1 MGWRIFLYGLW
12 CLGIVG
18 AYLSAAVVGY
28 SPFADG
34 GRPLLRTAVFGP
46 THK

>member
-1 MGWRIFLYGLW
+1 MGWRTFLYGLW

-18 AYLSAAVVGY
+18 AYLAAAVVGY

-34 GRPLLRTAVFGP
+34 GRSAVRSAMYGP